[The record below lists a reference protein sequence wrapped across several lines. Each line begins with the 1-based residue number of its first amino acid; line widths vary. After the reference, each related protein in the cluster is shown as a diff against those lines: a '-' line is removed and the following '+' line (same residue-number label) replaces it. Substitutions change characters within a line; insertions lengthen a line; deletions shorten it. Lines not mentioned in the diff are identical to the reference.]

1 MVDLMFLNRI
11 LRAPAGVAEQCRS
24 DRDVAAIARTA
35 LVTLAV
41 SATAF
46 GAAVGSLRGGRQI
59 AFAALKM
66 PIGILGTL
74 ALAAPAFYV
83 LAAIFGRPWALR
95 PVLSLVLAAG
105 ARFSLVLL
113 AMTPPLWL
121 LIDFGASYDV
131 IKVIA
136 TVAYG
141 LAGLAGLEV
150 LVRGLGDG
158 PGKHMTIFLFV
169 SVFLLIGGQNAW
181 VLRPYLGEPGAK
193 EVTLFTRE
201 REGGLVVQ
209 LLQATGVLRKVSPL
223 RSEPPPSAPPP
234 PSEAP

>member
-1 MVDLMFLNRI
+1 MMVDVTFLNRI

-35 LVTLAV
+35 LMTLVVA
-41 SATAF
+41 ATAF
-46 GAAVGSLRGGRQI
+46 GAAVGSWRGGKQI

-74 ALAAPAFYV
+74 AIAAPAFYV

-113 AMTPPLWL
+113 ALTPPLWL
-121 LIDFGASYDV
+121 TINFGAPYDM
-131 IKVIA
+131 IKVAA
-136 TVAYG
+136 TVGYA

-158 PGKHMTIFLFV
+158 PGKHMTIGLFV
-169 SVFLLIGGQNAW
+169 GVFLLIGGQNAW
-181 VLRPYLGEPGAK
+181 VLRPYLGIPGAT

-209 LLQATGVLRKVSPL
+209 LLQSVGVLRKTARPTL
-223 RSEPPPSAPPP
+223 TEPPPSDAP
-234 PSEAP
+234 

>member
-1 MVDLMFLNRI
+1 MMVDVTFLNRI
-11 LRAPAGVAEQCRS
+11 LRAPADVAEQCRN

-35 LVTLAV
+35 LITLAIA
-41 SATAF
+41 ATAF
-46 GAAVGSLRGGRQI
+46 GAAVGSWRGGKQI

-74 ALAAPAFYV
+74 AIAAPAFYV
-83 LAAIFGRPWALR
+83 LAAIFGRPWSLR

-121 LIDFGASYDV
+121 LIDFGAHYDV
-131 IKVIA
+131 VKVVA

-158 PGKHMTIFLFV
+158 PGKYMTIGLFIV
-169 SVFLLIGGQNAW
+169 VFLLIGGQNAW
-181 VLRPYLGEPGAK
+181 VLRPYLGLPGAK
-193 EVTLFTRE
+193 DVTLFTRE

-209 LLQATGVLRKVSPL
+209 LFKSLGVMRAPA
-223 RSEPPPSAPPP
+223 PPPAEPP

>member
-1 MVDLMFLNRI
+1 MVDVTFLNRI

-35 LVTLAV
+35 LITLAV
-41 SATAF
+41 AATAF
-46 GAAVGSLRGGRQI
+46 GAAVGSWRGGKQI

-74 ALAAPAFYV
+74 AIAAPAFYV

-121 LIDFGASYDV
+121 TIDFGAHYDV
-131 IKVIA
+131 VKVVA
-136 TVAYG
+136 TVAYA

-158 PGKHMTIFLFV
+158 PGKHMTIGLFV
-169 SVFLLIGGQNAW
+169 AVFLLIGGQNAW
-181 VLRPYLGEPGAK
+181 VLRPYLGLPGVS
-193 EVTLFTRE
+193 EVPLFTRE

-209 LLQATGVLRKVSPL
+209 LL
-223 RSEPPPSAPPP
+223 RSVGAVRGAQPSSSTPPP
-234 PSEAP
+234 PSEAR